1 MSEKMRVVKSKNE
14 GQFTTFFTTFEV
26 KDMPRYANLCG
37 KMQKINLSLKRR
49 EVRKIKENP
58 KKLR

>member
-1 MSEKMRVVKSKNE
+1 MSEKMRVVKTKNE

-37 KMQKINLSLKRR
+37 KMKKINLSLKRR

-58 KKLR
+58 

>member
-1 MSEKMRVVKSKNE
+1 MRVVKSKNE

-58 KKLR
+58 QKLR